1 MPPRDED
8 LKMRMPTIAGRG
20 RTGVT
25 AKQQE
30 LKWRRMRND
39 IVNATRLMDSDSE
52 SDSDADSERDFS

>member
-8 LKMRMPTIAGRG
+8 LKMRMLPIGDEAGRG
-20 RTGVT
+20 H
-25 AKQQE
+25 KQQE

>member
-8 LKMRMPTIAGRG
+8 LKMGMPTSRQG
-20 RTGVT
+20 T
-25 AKQQE
+25 QQE

>member
-1 MPPRDED
+1 MKQGEGGG
-8 LKMRMPTIAGRG
+8 T
-20 RTGVT
+20 
-25 AKQQE
+25 KQQE

>member
-8 LKMRMPTIAGRG
+8 LKMRMPAIGDEAGG
-20 RTGVT
+20 GGT
-25 AKQQE
+25 KQQE